1 MFENLKLTR
10 SVEILDALVY
20 RNLVMDQMRV
30 LLGTWGS
37 NSLFLNFDKKTI
49 DLLNKAQL
57 Q

>member
-49 DLLNKAQL
+49 DLSNKAQL